1 MGSNYVDAVKLPET
15 ASWDITLENIYSIS
29 VFKWQVRRIGCRM
42 YGKKEFQ
49 ARQSKNSLVDQ
60 NHLHPLK
67 DVYKF
72 SEKFDI
78 LG

>member
-1 MGSNYVDAVKLPET
+1 MNYVDAVKLPEI
-15 ASWDITLENIYSIS
+15 ASGGITLENILSIS
-29 VFKWQVRRIGCRM
+29 VFKWHVRRLGCRM

-67 DVYKF
+67 DVYKC
-72 SEKFDI
+72 SKKFDI